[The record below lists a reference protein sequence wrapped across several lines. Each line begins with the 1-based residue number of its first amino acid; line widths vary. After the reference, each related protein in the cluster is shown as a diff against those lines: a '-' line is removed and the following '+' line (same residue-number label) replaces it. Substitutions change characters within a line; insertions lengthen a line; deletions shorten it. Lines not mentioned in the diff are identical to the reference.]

1 MDKTELM
8 YLRISAVNAKIL
20 QRWFD
25 LFHPLPIMKG
35 DKSWQIFCG
44 Y

>member
-1 MDKTELM
+1 MNKTELM
-8 YLRISAVNAKIL
+8 YLRISVVNGKIL

-35 DKSWQIFCG
+35 DKTWYTF
-44 Y
+44 YR